1 MKWISGISIRAKL
14 FGLALGAVLIM
25 TLISGVALYANRAND
40 EAMHAVV
47 EGSFRPLN
55 ALKAIDNDLREARF
69 RLASVLLDQTG
80 PPNAKRQVE
89 EMLERLPQRWEAYLS
104 RPGRDTASEEERALE
119 AKLERSIAQLP
130 SFMAEALKAYDA
142 PDLYDQLTVVLE
154 DRWPW
159 LTTAVIKPIDELIEL
174 RRAAVEDTVASS
186 LALNKR
192 LDRFNLA
199 IVALGIVLMVAT
211 SALIVRATQRS
222 VGGLR
227 DTIRRVAAGDFATQ
241 AEIRGSDEI
250 GQMSADMNAT
260 LASLR
265 EAIGGVKSAASQLA
279 EASGTL
285 SRDARHADA
294 GANEQ
299 SDQVMQILSLVEVR
313 HAARWSSFR

>member
-119 AKLERSIAQLP
+119 AKIAEQCIKRPMQPADIAGTCLFLA
-130 SFMAEALKAYDA
+130 SDA
-142 PDLYDQLTVVLE
+142 SAMI
-154 DRWPW
+154 
-159 LTTAVIKPIDELIEL
+159 TAQ
-174 RRAAVEDTVASS
+174 T
-186 LALNKR
+186 
-192 LDRFNLA
+192 
-199 IVALGIVLMVAT
+199 
-211 SALIVRATQRS
+211 LIV
-222 VGGLR
+222 
-227 DTIRRVAAGDFATQ
+227 D
-241 AEIRGSDEI
+241 
-250 GQMSADMNAT
+250 
-260 LASLR
+260 
-265 EAIGGVKSAASQLA
+265 GGVL
-279 EASGTL
+279 
-285 SRDARHADA
+285 
-294 GANEQ
+294 
-299 SDQVMQILSLVEVR
+299 
-313 HAARWSSFR
+313 